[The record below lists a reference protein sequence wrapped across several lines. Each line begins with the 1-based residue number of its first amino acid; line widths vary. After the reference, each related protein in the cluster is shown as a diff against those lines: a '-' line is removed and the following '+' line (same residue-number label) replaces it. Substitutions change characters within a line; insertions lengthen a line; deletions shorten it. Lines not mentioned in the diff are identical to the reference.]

1 MNITHRLLA
10 AILTAGVLL
19 LGVPQVAGAST
30 GPDVSP
36 VFALP
41 GFTPV
46 AGAQSS
52 LVRLDASIAF
62 DIHTSELAL
71 GSPATLLLVIFN
83 NPAGC
88 SHGVLGLHCGEGDV
102 VPGGPAQASV
112 VVAARRTPGT
122 GGSLGA
128 GGSLAVHDTQDALF
142 GPGLTNPSGA
152 DVHLVIRQNGA
163 NVQASVHEA

>member
-1 MNITHRLLA
+1 MNVSRRLLA
-10 AILTAGVLL
+10 ATLTAGVLV
-19 LGVPQVAGAST
+19 LGAPQVAGASAAR
-30 GPDVSP
+30 DVSP

-46 AGAQSS
+46 AGAQSG
-52 LVRLDASIAF
+52 LVRLDSGVAF
-62 DIHTSELAL
+62 DIHTLDLAP
-71 GSPATLLLVIFN
+71 GSPATLLLIIFN

-102 VPGGPAQASV
+102 VPNGPAQPSV
-112 VVAARRTPGT
+112 VVGAERTPGT

-128 GGSLAVHDTQDALF
+128 GGSLAVNDVSNALF

>member
-1 MNITHRLLA
+1 MKITNRLLA
-10 AILTAGVLL
+10 GILTAGVLVL
-19 LGVPQVAGAST
+19 VAPQVAGASASR
-30 GPDVSP
+30 DVRP

-46 AGAQSS
+46 AGAQSAV
-52 LVRLDASIAF
+52 VRLDSGVAF
-62 DIHTSELAL
+62 DIDTSELAP

-88 SHGVLGLHCGEGDV
+88 SHGVMGLHCGEGDV
-102 VPGGPAQASV
+102 VPGGLAQPSV
-112 VVAARRTPGT
+112 VVGAERTPGT
-122 GGSLGA
+122 AGSLGA
-128 GGSLAVHDTQDALF
+128 GGSLAVNDVSNALF